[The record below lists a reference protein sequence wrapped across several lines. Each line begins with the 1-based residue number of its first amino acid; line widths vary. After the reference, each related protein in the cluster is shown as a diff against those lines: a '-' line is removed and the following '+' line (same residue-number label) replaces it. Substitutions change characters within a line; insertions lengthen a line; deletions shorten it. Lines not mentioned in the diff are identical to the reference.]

1 MNCFARSRFLAN
13 NKNYIKKIIIIVLI
27 ILIISVGIYFMRN
40 INYNKINYNK
50 IKNIDYSKDYY
61 NFYMVKTLQ
70 LLRNIKK
77 EIKNGEARDLTAVES
92 AIIHI
97 KTGYDKQSSPT
108 TSILFSAI
116 AIRDLGVIASSEKIG
131 LNKTNKD
138 IIKNEI
144 INLSNNIIQKTELL

>member
-1 MNCFARSRFLAN
+1 MPT
-13 NKNYIKKIIIIVLI
+13 
-27 ILIISVGIYFMRN
+27 
-40 INYNKINYNK
+40 
-50 IKNIDYSKDYY
+50 
-61 NFYMVKTLQ
+61 TLQ

-77 EIKNGEARDLTAVES
+77 QIKNGEARDLTAVES

-97 KTGYDKQSSPT
+97 KTGFDKNSSPV

-116 AIRDLGVIASSEKIG
+116 AIRDLGVIASSKKIN

-144 INLSNNIIQKTELL
+144 ISLSENIIYKTELL

>member
-1 MNCFARSRFLAN
+1 MNCFARSRFLVN
-13 NKNYIKKIIIIVLI
+13 NNFIKKIIIMVFI

-50 IKNIDYSKDYY
+50 IKNIDYSKNYY

-77 EIKNGEARDLTAVES
+77 EIKDGEARDLTAVES

-116 AIRDLGVIASSEKIG
+116 AIRDLGVIASSKKIG

>member
-1 MNCFARSRFLAN
+1 MVF
-13 NKNYIKKIIIIVLI
+13 I

-50 IKNIDYSKDYY
+50 IKNIDYSKNYY

-77 EIKNGEARDLTAVES
+77 EIKDGEARDLTAVES

-116 AIRDLGVIASSEKIG
+116 AIRDLGVIASSKKIG

>member
-1 MNCFARSRFLAN
+1 MNCFARSRFLVN
-13 NKNYIKKIIIIVLI
+13 NNFIKKIIIMVFI

-50 IKNIDYSKDYY
+50 IKNIDYSKNYY

-77 EIKNGEARDLTAVES
+77 EIKDGEARDLTAVES

-116 AIRDLGVIASSEKIG
+116 AIRDLGVIASSKKIN

>member
-1 MNCFARSRFLAN
+1 
-13 NKNYIKKIIIIVLI
+13 
-27 ILIISVGIYFMRN
+27 
-40 INYNKINYNK
+40 
-50 IKNIDYSKDYY
+50 
-61 NFYMVKTLQ
+61 MVKILQ
-70 LLRNIKK
+70 LLRTIKK

-97 KTGYDKQSSPT
+97 KTGYDKKSSPT

-116 AIRDLGVIASSEKIG
+116 AIRDLGVIQSSKKIN

-144 INLSNNIIQKTELL
+144 VNLSNNIILQTELL

>member
-1 MNCFARSRFLAN
+1 MVF
-13 NKNYIKKIIIIVLI
+13 I

-50 IKNIDYSKDYY
+50 IKNIDYSKNYY

-77 EIKNGEARDLTAVES
+77 EIKDGEARDLTAVES

-116 AIRDLGVIASSEKIG
+116 AIRDLGVIASSKKIN

>member
-1 MNCFARSRFLAN
+1 
-13 NKNYIKKIIIIVLI
+13 
-27 ILIISVGIYFMRN
+27 
-40 INYNKINYNK
+40 
-50 IKNIDYSKDYY
+50 
-61 NFYMVKTLQ
+61 MVNTLQ

-97 KTGYDKQSSPT
+97 KTGFDKNSSPT

-116 AIRDLGVIASSEKIG
+116 AIRDLGVIVSSKKIN
-131 LNKTNKD
+131 LNKTDKE

-144 INLSNNIIQKTELL
+144 LNLSNNIIVKPESL

>member
-1 MNCFARSRFLAN
+1 
-13 NKNYIKKIIIIVLI
+13 
-27 ILIISVGIYFMRN
+27 
-40 INYNKINYNK
+40 
-50 IKNIDYSKDYY
+50 
-61 NFYMVKTLQ
+61 MVKTLQ

-97 KTGYDKQSSPT
+97 KTGFDKNSSAT

-116 AIRDLGVIASSEKIG
+116 AIRDLGVIVSSKKIN
-131 LNKTNKD
+131 LNKTDKE

-144 INLSNNIIQKTELL
+144 VNLSNNIIVKTDLL